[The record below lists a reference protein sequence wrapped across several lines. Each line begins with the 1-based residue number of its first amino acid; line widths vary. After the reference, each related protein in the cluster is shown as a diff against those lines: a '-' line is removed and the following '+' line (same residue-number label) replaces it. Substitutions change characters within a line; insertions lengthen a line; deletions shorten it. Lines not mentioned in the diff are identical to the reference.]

1 MSRHPQALSDW
12 LAKMPVVAILRGVP
26 PERAAEYGFAL
37 ADAGISIIEVP
48 LNGARA
54 LESIGALAG
63 ALGRFVLVG
72 AGTVLSADDVVRARD
87 AGAQL
92 IVSPNAS
99 SAVISSTK
107 QRDMFSVPGVC
118 TASEAFAAMESGA
131 DALKLFPAE
140 GSSPPALAALKTV
153 LGPIPVLPVGGI
165 TPETMEGWW
174 RAGASGFGIGSA
186 LFRPDYDLDEV
197 RRRAAAFASTGRQLL
212 AMRGQ

>member
-1 MSRHPQALSDW
+1 MSRHPQNLTDW

-54 LESIGALAG
+54 LEAIGALAG

-72 AGTVLSADDVVRARD
+72 AGTVLSSDDAVRARD

-99 SAVISSTK
+99 SDVISSTK
-107 QRDMFSVPGVC
+107 QMGLFSLPGVF
-118 TASEAFAAMESGA
+118 TASEAFGAAAAGA

-140 GSSPPALAALKTV
+140 GSSPAVLAALKTV

-165 TPETMEGWW
+165 TPETMEPWW
-174 RAGASGFGIGSA
+174 KVGAGGFGVGSA

-197 RRRAAAFASTGRQLL
+197 RRRAAVFASKGRQLL
-212 AMRGQ
+212 AMRGS